1 MAKKKK
7 KEEHIN
13 IVNRK
18 AKFSYEFVETF
29 TAGIM
34 LTGTEI
40 KSVRAGEVNLT
51 DGFCQFKNGELFA
64 RNIYIAEYRL
74 GNAYNHD
81 VQRVRKLLLKKR
93 ELKRLQKKVKES
105 GFTIIP
111 YRLFLSERGF
121 AKVEIALARGKKMH
135 DKRHSIKDRDDKRAM
150 DRAKKYE
157 R

>member
-1 MAKKKK
+1 MAKQ

-40 KSVRAGEVNLT
+40 KSIRKGEVNLT
-51 DGFCQFKNGELFA
+51 DGFCQFKNDELFA
-64 RNIYIAEYRL
+64 RNIYIAEYNM
-74 GNAYNHD
+74 GTVYNHD
-81 VQRVRKLLLKKR
+81 VQRVRKLLLKKK

-111 YRLFLSERGF
+111 YRIFLNDRGF
-121 AKVEIALARGKKMH
+121 AKMEIALARGKKMH
-135 DKRHSIKDRDDKRAM
+135 DKRNTIKARDDKRAM
-150 DRAKKYE
+150 DRAKKYK